1 MAQNTSH
8 LVMIRPV
15 SFTFNE
21 QTALNNAFQKSDS
34 INDNASN
41 MAVNEFNSFVKLL
54 KDNGVEVMVFDD
66 TEYPH
71 TPDSVFLNNWFST
84 HESGDMVLYPMFAP
98 NRRLE
103 RRPDIADAIA
113 EDFQLTEIVD
123 LTLYEQEERFLEGT
137 GSMVLDRDLRI
148 CYACISPRTD
158 KTLLQV
164 FCNKMGYEL
173 IAFHAVD
180 KSNQPIYHTNV
191 VMCVGDQFIV
201 ICFECIPNPTEID
214 LIRQSTGK
222 EIIEISYNQLEHFAG
237 NMLEVLSATGEH
249 LLVMSSQAY
258 KSLTPLQITK
268 LEKYARIIHTNL
280 DTIETLGGGSARC
293 MIAENFLPLK

>member
-191 VMCVGDQFIV
+191 VMCVGDQFMV
-201 ICFECIPNPTEID
+201 ICF
-214 LIRQSTGK
+214 
-222 EIIEISYNQLEHFAG
+222 
-237 NMLEVLSATGEH
+237 
-249 LLVMSSQAY
+249 
-258 KSLTPLQITK
+258 
-268 LEKYARIIHTNL
+268 
-280 DTIETLGGGSARC
+280 
-293 MIAENFLPLK
+293 

>member
-191 VMCVGDQFIV
+191 VMCVGDQFLV

-214 LIRQSTGK
+214 FIRQSTGK

-237 NMLEVLSATGEH
+237 NMLEVLNNSGEH

-258 KSLTPLQITK
+258 NSLTPLQITK

-293 MIAENFLPLK
+293 MIAENFLPIK